1 MPGYYKKEYR
11 IKSSAKPIDNI
22 EKFAWD
28 DDDYEEYEEWHEY
41 TEEELSNMN
50 RKSPLDE
57 MSSEYDQAICELYEM
72 LVS

>member
-1 MPGYYKKEYR
+1 MPGCYVIKER
-11 IKSSAKPIDNI
+11 IKADAIPIDYKT
-22 EKFAWD
+22 KFAWD
-28 DDDYEEYEEWHEY
+28 DDDYETYQEWHEY

-50 RKSPLDE
+50 RKSPLEE